1 MGDKKNKKMENIMSR
16 NLTEFKLWNSQCA
29 TDEDWNISFYAQYM
43 KLHPEKFLYEG
54 IKEKL
59 NAQTTHDILFHT
71 YYGNTIL
78 RCVPVLDFINNRYIE
93 MNYQSNEADTLID
106 SLNGLFRFHHNPVSY
121 VYNALLYYNS
131 KFENAPHDVKK
142 KKQRLLKILTSK

>member
-1 MGDKKNKKMENIMSR
+1 
-16 NLTEFKLWNSQCA
+16 
-29 TDEDWNISFYAQYM
+29 M
-43 KLHPEKFLYEG
+43 KLHPDKFLYEG

-59 NAQTTHDILFHT
+59 NVQAAHDIVFNT

-93 MNYQSNEADTLID
+93 MNYTSSEADTLID

-121 VYNALLYYNS
+121 VYNALLYYNK
-131 KFENAPHDVKK
+131 KFENAPFEVKQK
-142 KKQRLLKILTSK
+142 KRRLLNILISE